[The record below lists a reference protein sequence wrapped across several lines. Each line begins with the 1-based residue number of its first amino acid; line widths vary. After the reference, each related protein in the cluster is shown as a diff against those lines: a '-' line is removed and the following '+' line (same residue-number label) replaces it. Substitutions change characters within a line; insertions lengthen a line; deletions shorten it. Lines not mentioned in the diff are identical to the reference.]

1 MDVRAEVLADV
12 GRRNAEAMGE
22 CLGERLG
29 RVVIA
34 ALFAEIANK
43 GEARVIQLMLRYAPA
58 PPFDAGSPKSAGAA
72 TMPHARDCYTE
83 RAR

>member
-1 MDVRAEVLADV
+1 MRAEVLAEA

-22 CLGERLG
+22 CLGERRG

-34 ALFAEIANK
+34 ALLAEIVNK
-43 GEARVIQLMLRYAPA
+43 EEARVIQLMVRYAPA
-58 PPFDAGSPKSAGAA
+58 LPFDAGSPKSAGAA